1 MLDRR
6 ITAVPFLFGALRYPF
21 GPRAVG
27 QGTRNRDPADT
38 IRLGQAPR
46 MCGIAGA
53 VGGATPP
60 PDRIRRALDG
70 IRQRG
75 PDHQGWRPV
84 KSGQENAV
92 LLATRLGL
100 VDLDPRS
107 NQPFTDGINTLV
119 YNGELYNHLEVRRD
133 LEAEGEVFRTS
144 GDTEVMLKVLACWG
158 IDGLSRCD
166 GMWAFAF
173 HEGRSGALWLCRD
186 RFGEKPLFHWAP
198 PGAES
203 PGRVFGS
210 EVKALAALAGRWPGI
225 SYDQVMRGIV
235 NGYRALFTDPCRG
248 YFEDVEEVRPGSAI
262 RLAPDGSVAEV
273 RRYWEPPMPA
283 PEADLSFEAAVE
295 EGRELLARTAR
306 SRLRGDVPGTIL
318 LSGGIDSNTLLGL
331 ASASLDRPPATISV
345 GDLGAEYDERTDI
358 EAAVAAIGCEHEWV
372 DIDRSDFLANLID
385 QVTYNCAPV
394 ATVTYYI
401 HGMMLQQVGRSGR
414 RLVLSGVGADEIFSG
429 YYDHHNAYLA
439 DLRTDP
445 GTRAVVHDA
454 WAKRTRCLL
463 RNPLLRDADLYV
475 DGTDLGAVFHHPP
488 SATAR
493 YLRRDWSEPYR
504 AHEFGS
510 GVLLRER
517 MLNELFHESVPVI
530 LREED
535 QSAMRFSV
543 ENRAPYLSPALLDF
557 SARLPTSFLIR
568 DGIAKAILREIG
580 RPVMPDR
587 IASRVE
593 KIGFN
598 SRLDVMVDRHAD
610 DIADLMSGDN
620 PLGEFI
626 DTKSLID
633 DWRAGDKGVDQR
645 VLWGAMNGVIF
656 ADRFHGRTEPSA

>member
-1 MLDRR
+1 
-6 ITAVPFLFGALRYPF
+6 
-21 GPRAVG
+21 
-27 QGTRNRDPADT
+27 
-38 IRLGQAPR
+38 

-53 VGGATPP
+53 VGGAGPS
-60 PDRIRRALDG
+60 PDQIRRALDG
-70 IRQRG
+70 LKQRG
-75 PDHQGWRPV
+75 PDHQDWRTV
-84 KSGQENAV
+84 ESGDATAV

-107 NQPFTDGINTLV
+107 NQPFSDGVNTLV
-119 YNGELYNHLEVRRD
+119 YNGELYNHLDVRRD

-144 GDTEVMLKVLACWG
+144 GDTEVMLKVLTRWG
-158 IDGLSRCD
+158 IEGLTRCD
-166 GMWAFAF
+166 GMWALAF
-173 HEGRSGALWLCRD
+173 HDGRSGALWLCRD

-198 PGAES
+198 PGTDS

-210 EVKALAALAGRWPGI
+210 EMKALAALAGRWPAI
-225 SYDQVMRGIV
+225 SYDQVMRSIV
-235 NGYRALFTDPCRG
+235 NGYRALFSDPRRG
-248 YFEDVEEVRPGSAI
+248 FFEDVEEVPPGTAI
-262 RLAPDGSVAEV
+262 RLAPDGSVAEE

-283 PEADLSFEAAVE
+283 PEAGLTFEAAVE
-295 EGRELLARTAR
+295 EGRDLLARIAR

-331 ASASLDRPPATISV
+331 VSAALDRPPATISV

-358 EAAVAAIGCEHEWV
+358 EAAVAAVGCEHEWV
-372 DIDRSDFLANLID
+372 DVDRSNFLSKLID

-394 ATVTYYI
+394 ATVTYYA

-439 DLRTDP
+439 DLRDAP
-445 GTRAVVHDA
+445 GLRSTVHEA
-454 WAKRTRCLL
+454 WSRRTRCLL
-463 RNPLLRDADLYV
+463 RNPALRDADLYAN
-475 DGTDLGAVFHHPP
+475 GTDLGTIFYHPP

-504 AHEFGS
+504 ARDFGT
-510 GVLLRER
+510 GMLLRER

-543 ENRAPYLSPALLDF
+543 ENRAPYLSPALLEF
-557 SARLPTSFLIR
+557 AARLPSSFLIR

-580 RPVMPDR
+580 RPVMPDQ
-587 IASRVE
+587 IAGRVE

-598 SRLDVMVDRHAD
+598 SRLDVMVDRDAE
-610 DIADLMSGDN
+610 DIIDLMSGDH
-620 PLGEFI
+620 PLVDFI
-626 DTKSLID
+626 DTKALIE
-633 DWRAGDKGVDQR
+633 DWRAGDRGVDQR
-645 VLWGAMNGVIF
+645 VLWGVMNGVIF
-656 ADRFHGRTEPSA
+656 ADRFHGRTVPSA